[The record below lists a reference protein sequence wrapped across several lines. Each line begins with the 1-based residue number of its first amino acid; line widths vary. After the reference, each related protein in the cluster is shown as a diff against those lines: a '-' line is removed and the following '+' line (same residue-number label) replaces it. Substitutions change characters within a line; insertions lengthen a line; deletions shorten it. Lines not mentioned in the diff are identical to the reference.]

1 MQMKNALT
9 IDLEYWHSP
18 ELIRGFAPE
27 KRDNLIIKMTTPIL
41 RLLDEFGVSATF
53 FVLGAV
59 AEKYPE
65 LVAEIHSRGH
75 EIASHAYSHRTLHEL
90 GRSRFEDEIDRSVQL
105 LREITGE
112 SPIGFRAPS
121 FSIDNATG
129 WAFDVLE
136 RHGFKYDSS
145 IFPVKTYLYGVQG
158 APLGIYRPSAENVAE
173 NNPNGKIIEFP
184 LTTFEYARRVPIS
197 GGFYLRVLPFSA
209 LKRMIGIVNKERP
222 TIIYLHT
229 WEIVPMMPRLKLPL
243 KSRFI
248 TYHGIKSTRRKLE
261 GLLESFSFAP
271 MREVLGL

>member
-18 ELIRGFAPE
+18 ELIRGFVPE
-27 KRDNLIIKMTTPIL
+27 KRDDLITKMTLPIL

-59 AEKYPE
+59 AAKYPE
-65 LVAEIHSRGH
+65 LVAEIHNRGH

-90 GRSRFEDEIDRSVQL
+90 GRGRFEDEIDRSVRL
-105 LREITGE
+105 LREITGK

-121 FSIDNATG
+121 FSIDGATG

-145 IFPVKTYLYGVQG
+145 IFPVKTHLYGVRD
-158 APLGIYRPSAENVAE
+158 APIGIYRPSAENVAE
-173 NNPNGKIIEFP
+173 NDPEGNIIEFP
-184 LTTFEYARRVPIS
+184 MTAFECAWRVPIS
-197 GGFYLRVLPFSA
+197 GGFYLRFLPFSV
-209 LKRMIGIVNKERP
+209 LKRMIRTVNEARP
-222 TIIYLHT
+222 AVIYLHP

-243 KSRFI
+243 QSRFI
-248 TYHGIKSTRRKLE
+248 TYHGIKSTRAKLE
-261 GLLESFSFAP
+261 GLLASFSFAP

>member
-1 MQMKNALT
+1 MKNALT

-27 KRDNLIIKMTTPIL
+27 ERDDLIIKMTTPIL
-41 RLLDEFGVSATF
+41 RLLDEFSVSATF

-75 EIASHAYSHRTLHEL
+75 EVASHAYSHRTLHEL
-90 GRSRFEDEIDRSVQL
+90 GRDRFEDEIDRSVRL

-145 IFPVKTYLYGVQG
+145 IFPVKTYLYGVQD
-158 APLGIYRPSAENVAE
+158 APPGIYRPSAQNVAE
-173 NNPNGKIIEFP
+173 NDPNSKIIEFP
-184 LTTFEYARRVPIS
+184 LTIFKCTRRVPIS
-197 GGFYLRVLPFSA
+197 GGFYLRVLPFSV
-209 LKRMIGIVNKERP
+209 LKRMIESVNRKQP
-222 TIIYLHT
+222 AVIYLHP
-229 WEIVPMMPRLKLPL
+229 WEIIPVMPRLKLPL

-248 TYHGIKSTRRKLE
+248 TYYGIKSTRWKLE

-271 MREVLGL
+271 AREVLEL

>member
-1 MQMKNALT
+1 MPMKNALT

-27 KRDNLIIKMTTPIL
+27 KSDDLIIKMTMPIL
-41 RLLDEFGVSATF
+41 RLLDEFGVNATF

-75 EIASHAYSHRTLHEL
+75 EIASHAYSHETLHTL
-90 GRSRFEDEIDRSVQL
+90 GRDRFEYELDRSVRL
-105 LREITGE
+105 LRKITGE
-112 SPIGFRAPS
+112 PPIGFRAPS

-129 WAFDVLE
+129 WAFDVLA

-145 IFPVKTYLYGVQG
+145 IFPVTTYLYGVQD

-173 NNPNGKIIEFP
+173 NDPNGNIIEFP
-184 LTTFEYARRVPIS
+184 LTIFKYAWNVPIS
-197 GGFYLRVLPFSA
+197 GGFYLRVLPFSV
-209 LKRMIGIVNKERP
+209 LKRMIGMVNEERP
-222 TIIYLHT
+222 AVIYLHP

-243 KSRFI
+243 QSRFI
-248 TYHGIKSTRRKLE
+248 TYHGIKSTRAKLE
-261 GLLESFSFAP
+261 GLLASFSFAP
-271 MREVLGL
+271 AREVLGL

>member
-18 ELIRGFAPE
+18 ELIRGFLPE
-27 KRDNLIIKMTTPIL
+27 KRDDLIIKMTMPIL

-59 AEKYPE
+59 AAKYPE

-90 GRSRFEDEIDRSVQL
+90 GRGGFEDEIDRSVRL

-129 WAFDVLE
+129 WAFDVLA

-145 IFPVKTYLYGVQG
+145 IFPVETHLYGVQD
-158 APLGIYRPSAENVAE
+158 APLVIYRPSAENVVD
-173 NNPNGKIIEFP
+173 NDPNGKIIEFP
-184 LTTFEYARRVPIS
+184 LTILEYVRKVPIS
-197 GGFYLRVLPFSA
+197 GGFYLRVLPFSV

-222 TIIYLHT
+222 AVIYLHP
-229 WEIVPMMPRLKLPL
+229 WEIVPMMPRLKLPMQ
-243 KSRFI
+243 SRFI
-248 TYHGIKSTRRKLE
+248 TYHGIKSARAKLE
-261 GLLESFSFAP
+261 GLLVSFSFAP
-271 MREVLGL
+271 VREVLGL

>member
-18 ELIRGFAPE
+18 ELIRGYVPE
-27 KRDNLIIKMTTPIL
+27 KKDDLMIKTTLPIL

-90 GRSRFEDEIDRSVQL
+90 GRERFEDEIDRSVRL

-112 SPIGFRAPS
+112 TPIGFRAPS
-121 FSIDNATG
+121 FSIDNTTG
-129 WAFDVLE
+129 WAFDVLA
-136 RHGFKYDSS
+136 RYGFTYDSS
-145 IFPVKTYLYGVQG
+145 IFPVKTHLYGVRD
-158 APLGIYRPSAENVAE
+158 APLGIYRPSAQNVAE
-173 NNPNGKIIEFP
+173 NDPNGKILEFP
-184 LTTFEYARRVPIS
+184 MTAFEYALRVPIS
-197 GGFYLRVLPFSA
+197 GGFYLRVLPFSV
-209 LKRMIGIVNKERP
+209 LKRMIEIVNKERP
-222 TIIYLHT
+222 AVIYLHP

-243 KSRFI
+243 QSRFI
-248 TYHGIKSTRRKLE
+248 TYHGIKSTRAKLE
-261 GLLESFSFAP
+261 GLLASFSFAP
-271 MREVLGL
+271 AREVLGL